1 MIFASRAVAALTSVA
16 FVLASC
22 GGGGGGSTPTP
33 TPTPTPSQTPVYA
46 VPAQEVLTTADVQ
59 KILAQ
64 TIEEA
69 TARGKPA
76 VIAIV
81 DRPGNVLAVFRMNG
95 APTTLAVRTTNRTV
109 KPTDVEGLVVPGTA
123 DANPLVAAAI
133 AKAITGDY
141 LSSGG
146 NAFSTRTASFIVQE
160 HFPAGNN
167 MLPGGPLF
175 GVQFSQLP
183 CSDFNQR
190 YMAAGGT
197 GAFIGPKRSPLG
209 LAADPGG
216 FPIYKNGVAVGG
228 IGVMSDGLYGFDSNI
243 DDVDKDDDEI
253 IALAGLTGFEA
264 PEAIRG
270 NNIQAVVQLRYSD
283 AQPSDIKSNPANARA
298 FSALNGSVGALV
310 SVNGYYAQGTT
321 PTILA
326 GTAYGTEASGI
337 RAATAAER
345 ASGVAIDNPDAFI
358 FTDGSGN
365 PRYPIRAGTDGADN
379 PAPLTAA
386 EVKALL
392 EEAFKI
398 MSRARAQIRK
408 PLDSR
413 AQVTM
418 AVVDTHG
425 SILGMD
431 RSPDAP
437 IFGSDVS
444 IQKARTATF
453 FSGTHAAGDLLGNPS
468 PDVQSF
474 VQKVRTFLNDPTA
487 LTGKVAFADRSGGN
501 LSRPFFPDGE
511 VGQPNGPLSRPFN
524 EWSPFSTGLQS
535 ALIFSNLAQHL
546 GFVLGASAV
555 DTRQRCTFGP
565 DVAGKAQNRLQNG
578 IQIFPGSVPIYRGNT
593 LIGGLGVSGD
603 GIDQDDMISFL
614 GVHNGG
620 ARIGGIG
627 NAPTA
632 IRADQIVVAIGAG
645 VRLRYVNCPFAPFL
659 DTSDQDVCGGK

>member
-1 MIFASRAVAALTSVA
+1 MTFASRAVAVLTSAA

-22 GGGGGGSTPTP
+22 GGGGSGGSSP
-33 TPTPTPSQTPVYA
+33 TPTPTPSQTPAYA
-46 VPAQEVLTTADVQ
+46 VPSQESLTVSDVQ
-59 KILAQ
+59 KILSQA
-64 TIEEA
+64 IEEA

-95 APTTLAVRTTNRTV
+95 APTTLTIKTTNRAVT
-109 KPTDVEGLVVPGTA
+109 PTDVEGLVVPGTP

-133 AKAITGDY
+133 AKAVTGDY

-160 HFPAGNN
+160 HFPPGNN
-167 MLPGGPLF
+167 MLAGGPLF

-183 CSDFNQR
+183 CSDFSQR
-190 YMAAGGT
+190 YNPAGGN

-228 IGVMSDGLYGFDSNI
+228 IGIMSDGLYGFDANV
-243 DDVDKDDDEI
+243 DDVDQDDDEI
-253 IALAGLTGFEA
+253 IALAGLTGYEA
-264 PEAIRG
+264 PDAIRG

-283 AQPSDIKSNPANARA
+283 AQPSDIKSTPANARA
-298 FSALNGSVGALV
+298 FSALNGAVGALV

-321 PTILA
+321 PTVLA
-326 GTAYGTEASGI
+326 GTPYGTEASGI
-337 RAATAAER
+337 RAVTAAER

-365 PRYPIRAGTDGADN
+365 PRYPIRAGTDAADN
-379 PAPLTAA
+379 PTPLTAA

-398 MSRARAQIRK
+398 MTRARAQIRK

-418 AVVDTHG
+418 TVVDTHG

-453 FSGTHAAGDLLGNPS
+453 FSGSHAAGDLLGNPS
-468 PDVQSF
+468 ADVQGF
-474 VQKVRTFLNDPTA
+474 VQKVRTFLNDPAA

-511 VGQPNGPLSRPFN
+511 TGGPNGPLSRPFN
-524 EWSPFSTGLQS
+524 QWSPFSTGLQS
-535 ALIFSNLAQHL
+535 ALIFTNLAQHL
-546 GFVLGASAV
+546 GFILGASQT

-578 IQIFPGSVPIYRGNT
+578 IQIFPGSVPIFRGNT

-614 GVHNGG
+614 GTHNAGL
-620 ARIGGIG
+620 RVGGIG

-645 VRLRYVNCPFAPFL
+645 VRLRFVNCPFAPFL